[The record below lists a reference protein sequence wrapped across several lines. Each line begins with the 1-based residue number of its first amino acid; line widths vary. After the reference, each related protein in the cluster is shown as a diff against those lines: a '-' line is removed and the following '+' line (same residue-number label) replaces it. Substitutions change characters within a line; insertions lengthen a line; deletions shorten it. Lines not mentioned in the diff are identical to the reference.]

1 MNNESIRQPGG
12 NSKTQVST
20 TVDDLLNDGKKLAHE
35 LYEDG
40 LQKVAS
46 VEDEMKEYS
55 DKLMR
60 NVQENPLTAILIAG
74 GIGFLLSTLFK
85 K

>member
-1 MNNESIRQPGG
+1 MNIDNMRQPGG
-12 NSKTQVST
+12 NSKAQVSS

-40 LQKVAS
+40 LEKVAG
-46 VEDEMKEYS
+46 VEDEMKDYS
-55 DKLMR
+55 DKLMK

>member
-1 MNNESIRQPGG
+1 MINDNMRQAAG
-12 NSKTQVST
+12 NSKAQVSNR
-20 TVDDLLNDGKKLAHE
+20 VDDLLNDGKNLAHE

-40 LQKVAS
+40 LKTVAG
-46 VEDEMKEYS
+46 VEDEMKVYS

-60 NVQENPLTAILIAG
+60 NVQENPLSAILIAG
-74 GIGFLLSTLFK
+74 GIGFMLSTFFK